1 MTTELGVVPITN
13 AIQLAVAPVF
23 LLAGIGAILNVLATR
38 LARIVDR
45 SRELHARR
53 ENVKAET
60 QLQIDWELD
69 ILVKRG
75 RVVHRAIGFATV
87 AALLVCLVIAILF
100 ISAVADWHSGMVVA
114 ALFVLAMASL
124 ITALA
129 GFLREIQLATRVM
142 LSGP

>member
-100 ISAVADWHSGMVVA
+100 ISAVADWHSGMVGA
-114 ALFVLAMASL
+114 ALGLGLV
-124 ITALA
+124 
-129 GFLREIQLATRVM
+129 R
-142 LSGP
+142 SGGGARIWWA

>member
-13 AIQLAVAPVF
+13 AIQQAVAPVF

-60 QLQIDWELD
+60 LLQIDWELG
-69 ILVKRG
+69 ILAKRG

-87 AALLVCLVIAILF
+87 AALFVCLVIAILF

-114 ALFVLAMASL
+114 ALFVLAMVSL

>member
-13 AIQLAVAPVF
+13 AIQQAVAPVF